1 VGAWLLV
8 LGSALYVASTA
19 HDYEA
24 ATTAAEAAAAAAA
37 AAAGS
42 SVASVAA
49 SASASS
55 PAAFAAATAA
65 VAAAAADDAEAAG
78 LYSASAA
85 LWLAGSG
92 WLVHASYPER
102 VLNLAAKAA
111 ADAEAAAGASPTSR
125 LAALP
130 GWAKWFGDSS
140 LLLGAWGL
148 GLGAPTF
155 LAGTAAALRAHPTG
169 DPVPWLYL
177 LAGVY
182 VVSSYMY

>member
-1 VGAWLLV
+1 
-8 LGSALYVASTA
+8 
-19 HDYEA
+19 
-24 ATTAAEAAAAAAA
+24 
-37 AAAGS
+37 
-42 SVASVAA
+42 
-49 SASASS
+49 
-55 PAAFAAATAA
+55 
-65 VAAAAADDAEAAG
+65 
-78 LYSASAA
+78 
-85 LWLAGSG
+85 
-92 WLVHASYPER
+92 

-111 ADAEAAAGASPTSR
+111 ADAEAASDASPTSR

-130 GWAKWFGDSS
+130 RWAKWFGDSS

-148 GLGAPTF
+148 GAGAPTF